1 MSTSGKMA
9 VRELFHFQQ
18 LSMTTPLSLT
28 PRVCSLSL
36 NWMKISLTSSKDSP
50 RVNFQCRIC
59 PPSPIT
65 IKTHLNSLIHF
76 QSLSFRKPILAALL
90 NVWSQNIQT
99 EVLLA
104 MSSRNNLPKRE
115 VYEQNTSVIAL
126 TCEKGKED

>member
-1 MSTSGKMA
+1 MST
-9 VRELFHFQQ
+9 F
-18 LSMTTPLSLT
+18 PY
-28 PRVCSLSL
+28 
-36 NWMKISLTSSKDSP
+36 KD
-50 RVNFQCRIC
+50 
-59 PPSPIT
+59 
-65 IKTHLNSLIHF
+65 KEHLNSLIHF
-76 QSLSFRKPILAALL
+76 PSLSLRKPILAALL